1 MFIICCHTSYT
12 TSSCSTCLVS
22 INCVYSFHMFKLILL
37 LVVGSVMAY
46 LSQNNL
52 MLVPLHLGT
61 YTFSDIPLFYIII
74 GSLITGLGLAY
85 LIYLFNSIFTTFS
98 IHGKDTAI
106 KQGKSDIIDLT
117 KRIHQLE
124 LENERLKNNSTV
136 IEPQDSNA
144 L

>member
-1 MFIICCHTSYT
+1 M
-12 TSSCSTCLVS
+12 L
-22 INCVYSFHMFKLILL
+22 NLIFL
-37 LVVGSVMAY
+37 LVVGSAMVY

-74 GSLITGLGLAY
+74 GSIITGLGLAF
-85 LIYLFNSIFTTFS
+85 LIYLFNSIFTAIS
-98 IHGKDTAI
+98 IHGKDNKI
-106 KQGKSDIIDLT
+106 KQGNSDIVSLT

-136 IEPQDSNA
+136 IEPQDNNA